1 MLAAPPSLI
10 RTFDTPMSDSF
21 DVTTIILAALA
32 LFVVWKLRSVLGTRT
47 GQERRPDQPGQST
60 RPSPASEDGKVVR
73 LPGAAANDR
82 RPSPAA
88 PRARDEARWDG
99 LAERGSSV
107 WEGLDKIVAADS
119 MFDPKE
125 FVEGAKAA
133 YEMIIGAFAAGD
145 RQTLQHLLA
154 KDVYDSFV
162 QAISARE
169 AAGQKVE
176 TTFVS
181 MDKARI
187 DDAQLRGKS
196 VQITVSFVSNLITAT
211 FDQGKNVVDGS
222 PEKVTEVAD
231 LWTFARDAGSNDPNW
246 KLIAT

>member
-1 MLAAPPSLI
+1 
-10 RTFDTPMSDSF
+10 MSDSF

-32 LFVVWKLRSVLGTRT
+32 IFVVWKLRSVLGTRT
-47 GQERRPDQPGQST
+47 GHERRSDQPGQPASAK
-60 RPSPASEDGKVVR
+60 PSPAADDSNVVR

-82 RPSPAA
+82 RPSASMT
-88 PRARDEARWDG
+88 RARDESRWDG
-99 LAERGSSV
+99 LAERGSAV
-107 WEGLDKIVAADS
+107 WEGLDKVVMADPS
-119 MFDPKE
+119 FDPRE
-125 FVEGAKAA
+125 FIEGAKAA

-145 RQTLQHLLA
+145 RQTLQQLLA
-154 KDVYDSFV
+154 KDVFDSFA

-181 MDKARI
+181 MDKAKI

-196 VQITVSFVSNLITAT
+196 IQITISFVSNLITAT
-211 FDQGKNVVDGS
+211 FDRDKNVVDGN

-231 LWTFARDAGSNDPNW
+231 LWTFAREAGSNDPNW